1 MARMGANEE
10 GVISALL
17 IAKTDKLHRLR
28 RGWIRG
34 QSLLGVGMVIYADES
49 YKLVGA
55 CFEVYNRMGCGFL
68 EGVYQ
73 ECLEIELSHRE
84 IPFVAQQE
92 LKLTY
97 RDREL
102 RQSYVPDFVC
112 YEKIIL
118 EIKALSMLT
127 DEHKS
132 QVLNYLHATGM
143 KLGLLVNFGHYP
155 RLEYERVVLTE
166 KI

>member
-1 MARMGANEE
+1 
-10 GVISALL
+10 
-17 IAKTDKLHRLR
+17 
-28 RGWIRG
+28 
-34 QSLLGVGMVIYADES
+34 MVIHADES

-68 EGVYQ
+68 ESVYQ

-102 RQSYVPDFVC
+102 RQRYLPDFVC
-112 YEKIIL
+112 YNNIIM
-118 EIKALSMLT
+118 EIKALSDLT

-155 RLEYERVVLTE
+155 KLEYERLVLTE